1 MIRFYDTSVLVAA
14 CQENNIFHEA
24 ALGVLLKASQ
34 RDSYCAA
41 HTMAEFYSVMSSL
54 PLRPK
59 IMPEQALLLVTNLME
74 RLNLVTLSANEY
86 RSTISSC
93 AEAGLPGGIVYDAL
107 IMACARKVAADVV
120 YTFNVRH
127 FSRVAPD
134 WAGRVHVPS

>member
-14 CQENNIFHEA
+14 CQENNVFHEV
-24 ALGVLLKASQ
+24 ALRVLAKASLK
-34 RDSYCAA
+34 DSYCAA
-41 HTMAEFYSVMSSL
+41 HSMAEFYSVMSSL

-59 IMPEQALLLVTNLME
+59 VAPEQVLLLVNNLGE
-74 RLNLVTLSANEY
+74 RLNLVTLTVTEY

-93 AEAGLPGGIVYDAL
+93 AEASLPGGIVYDAL

-127 FSRVAPD
+127 FSRVAQEF
-134 WAGRVHVPS
+134 AN